1 MIEKTVLDWLAG
13 ALDVPVVM
21 EVPETVPASLV
32 VIEKTGSG
40 EEDTLLSATLAIQS
54 YAATLH
60 GAAALNEAV
69 KAAMGG
75 LPALPNVFRCH
86 CQTDY
91 NWTDTRTKR
100 RRYQAVFD
108 IFYTEEE

>member
-1 MIEKTVLDWLAG
+1 MIEITVLDYLAG
-13 ALDVPVVM
+13 ALDVPVGM
-21 EVPETVPASLV
+21 EVPETVPASYV

-40 EEDTLLSATLAIQS
+40 ETDTLLSATLAVQS
-54 YAATLH
+54 CAPTLH

-75 LPALPNVFRCH
+75 LTALPNVFRCH

-108 IFYTEEE
+108 IIYKE